1 MKKSVIN
8 QVEKVLRK
16 RTSCWNDVSIEKKAT
31 DEWAMFLIRCEDG
44 FVSSPVVD
52 AVFEVS
58 DSFGMAYQDAGIY
71 ACIDAE
77 MRDGLPR
84 PVINLNVRITNK

>member
-16 RTSCWNDVSIEKKAT
+16 RTSCWSDVSIEKKET

-44 FVSSPVVD
+44 FCSSPVVE

-58 DSFGMAYQDAGIY
+58 DSFGMVYQDANIY

-84 PVINLNVRITNK
+84 PVINLNVRITK

>member
-1 MKKSVIN
+1 MKKSDIN
-8 QVEKVLRK
+8 QVEKVLREGVN
-16 RTSCWNDVSIEKKAT
+16 CWEDVSIEKDST

-44 FVSSPVVD
+44 FCSSPVVEV
-52 AVFEVS
+52 VFEIS
-58 DSFGMAYQDAGIY
+58 DAFGMAYQDADIY

>member
-16 RTSCWNDVSIEKKAT
+16 RTSCWNDVSIEKKET

-44 FVSSPVVD
+44 FVSSPVVEE
-52 AVFEVS
+52 VFEVS
-58 DSFGMAYQDAGIY
+58 DSFGMTYQDDGIY
-71 ACIDAE
+71 ACIYAE

-84 PVINLNVRITNK
+84 PVINLNVRITK

>member
-16 RTSCWNDVSIEKKAT
+16 RTSCWKDVSIEKKET

-44 FVSSPVVD
+44 FVSAPVVE
-52 AVFEVS
+52 AVFKVS
-58 DSFGMAYQDAGIY
+58 DSFGMVCQEPNIY

-84 PVINLNVRITNK
+84 PVINLNVRITK

>member
-16 RTSCWNDVSIEKKAT
+16 RTSCWSDVSIEKKET

-44 FVSSPVVD
+44 FCSSPVVE

-58 DSFGMAYQDAGIY
+58 DSFGMVYQDAGIY

-84 PVINLNVRITNK
+84 PVINLNVRITQ

>member
-16 RTSCWNDVSIEKKAT
+16 RTSCWEDVSIEKKET
-31 DEWAMFLIRCEDG
+31 DEWAMFLIRCENG
-44 FVSSPVVD
+44 FCSSPIVN

-58 DSFGMAYQDAGIY
+58 DSFEMVCQDAGIY

-84 PVINLNVRITNK
+84 PVINLNIRITK